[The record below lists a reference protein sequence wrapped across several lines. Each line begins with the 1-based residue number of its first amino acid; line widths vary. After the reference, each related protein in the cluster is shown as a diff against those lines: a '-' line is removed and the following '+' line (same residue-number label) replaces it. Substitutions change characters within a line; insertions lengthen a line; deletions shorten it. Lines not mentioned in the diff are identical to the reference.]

1 MGTVAVEQSGGS
13 SRRSLDSEVNLIPMI
28 DLFVCCIAFLL
39 ITAVWS
45 HTSRLEAR
53 GDEPG
58 SGILPSEPEKVL
70 HVDMRS
76 DQSFKLSWQ
85 VGSTVM
91 TSTLVP
97 KQVLQV
103 GPDNGT
109 PRYPD
114 LAKKIEE
121 EWASQGNH
129 RNANDH
135 GLDRAVVHTGATA
148 SFEEIVAAIDAIYAP
163 KRRVDGSTEPIAAF
177 RVGFATD

>member
-13 SRRSLDSEVNLIPMI
+13 HRRSLDSEVNLIPMI

-45 HTSRLEAR
+45 HTSRIEAR
-53 GDEPG
+53 ADEPG
-58 SGILPSEPEKVL
+58 NGVRPSEPEKVL
-70 HVDMRS
+70 HVDMRN
-76 DQSFKLSWQ
+76 DQSFKLTWQ

-91 TSTLVP
+91 SSTYVP

-103 GPDNGT
+103 GPESNV

-114 LAKKIEE
+114 LAKRIEE

-129 RNANDH
+129 RNANDR
-135 GLDRAVVHTGATA
+135 GLDHAVVHTGTTT

-163 KRRVDGSTEPIAAF
+163 KRRVDGSTEPVAAF